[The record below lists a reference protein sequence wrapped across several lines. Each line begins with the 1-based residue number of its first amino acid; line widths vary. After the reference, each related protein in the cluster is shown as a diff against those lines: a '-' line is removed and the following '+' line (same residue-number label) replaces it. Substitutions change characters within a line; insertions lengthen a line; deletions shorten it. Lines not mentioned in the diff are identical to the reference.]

1 MTLLDQFHAA
11 VRAQMAEYFMIKALP
26 ADRYS
31 HMQWPRMLP
40 MMRFSV
46 DRYRVEEFGQ
56 LMVMRTRAMGGL
68 MQLVTASFMP
78 FLGKSVPYLLIDMM
92 QMQKKRTV
100 FIEYYDCTA
109 AGVSAPELD
118 AIRKA
123 YSDVPDYAEKPAWY
137 IAERMPCSLIKGV
150 TDGSEKRLCEMVMTS
165 IEAYAR
171 LCRTAPVDPN
181 NLKKLVEFRSRML
194 TAGNPSSATME
205 KVLGPDGAK
214 AFFENVV
221 MPMN

>member
-1 MTLLDQFHAA
+1 MSNRSLEAKSNIFPGLETTFNT
-11 VRAQMAEYFMIKALP
+11 VAEQY
-26 ADRYS
+26 DR
-31 HMQWPRMLP
+31 
-40 MMRFSV
+40 MRPT
-46 DRYRVEEFGQ
+46 YVEELYDDIWRYGGFDGDISAVEVGIGTGQ
-56 LMVMRTRAMGGL
+56 ATQPVLNRGAS
-68 MQLVTASFMP
+68 VTELSREM
-78 FLGKSVPYLLIDMM
+78 LIDMM

-150 TDGSEKRLCEMVMTS
+150 TDGSEERLCEMVMTS